1 MATVRART
9 VWPPGSRALCEYLI
23 FQSGQEA
30 ADSVSTHTRRGL
42 DAELFKRVI
51 NAPSEDSPPSVEAR
65 PGWDR
70 APGVSAREDDQRSGQ

>member
-9 VWPPGSRALCEYLI
+9 VWPPGSRALCEYLV
-23 FQSGQEA
+23 FRSGQEA

-42 DAELFKRVI
+42 DAESFKRVI
-51 NAPSEDSPPSVEAR
+51 NAPSEDSVEAR